1 MCTLCTTTMGA
12 QSSLP
17 ESTFKCKESSHD
29 RQHIE
34 TLCAFL
40 ACEWIYGDDIRN
52 VNCMN
57 LDSDSL
63 EVLFYQTQQ
72 GLVPVQ
78 WALLRYQDNG
88 FSSLVLV
95 FRGTNWKN
103 VMDIILDLSAV
114 PMAAPVDSSVVVHS
128 GMWAA
133 THMEHGESDEANV
146 SSIIKNQLELKKKQ
160 ENQENQEKQEKQEN
174 LYLCGHSLG
183 AGFAL
188 MTALDLLHDDETKTD
203 WNIHVRTFGAPQV
216 LYQKPDHKSDLWK
229 RLHQCTTSYVSS
241 FDIIPRLPSNSSW
254 MDKLGPIIED
264 AAKKRIGIFGEW
276 KIHELLQ
283 RNWAHFQEHKLIM
296 SEFRPVGSL
305 VQWDNGSEIDASDL
319 RNQAPPETTNYM
331 DYLAAHRC
339 YRHKDVNQKCYE
351 TSDATSR

>member
-1 MCTLCTTTMGA
+1 MGA
-12 QSSLP
+12 QLSLP

-57 LDSDSL
+57 SDSL
-63 EVLFYQTQQ
+63 KVLFSQRQQ
-72 GLVPVQ
+72 GIVPIQ

-88 FSSLVLV
+88 FSSLMLV

-114 PMAAPVDSSVVVHS
+114 PMAAPIDSSIIVHS

-146 SSIIKNQLELKKKQ
+146 SSIIKSHLKLRSQETQ
-160 ENQENQEKQEKQEN
+160 ENV
-174 LYLCGHSLG
+174 YLCGHSLG

-188 MTALDLLHDDETKTD
+188 MTALDLLHDDETKTG

-216 LYQKPDHKSDLWK
+216 LYQKPCQESDLWK
-229 RLHQCTTSYVSS
+229 RLNQCTTSYVSS
-241 FDIIPRLPSNSSW
+241 YDIIPRLPGNSAW

-283 RNWAHFQEHKLIM
+283 RNWAHFQEHKRIM
-296 SEFRPVGSL
+296 SEFRPIGSL
-305 VQWDNGSEIDASDL
+305 VQWDDGSAIDASDL
-319 RNQAPPETTNYM
+319 RNQAPPETTNYT

>member
-1 MCTLCTTTMGA
+1 
-12 QSSLP
+12 
-17 ESTFKCKESSHD
+17 
-29 RQHIE
+29 
-34 TLCAFL
+34 
-40 ACEWIYGDDIRN
+40 
-52 VNCMN
+52 
-57 LDSDSL
+57 
-63 EVLFYQTQQ
+63 
-72 GLVPVQ
+72 
-78 WALLRYQDNG
+78 
-88 FSSLVLV
+88 
-95 FRGTNWKN
+95 
-103 VMDIILDLSAV
+103 MDIILDLSAV
-114 PMAAPVDSSVVVHS
+114 PMAAPVDSSVIVHS

-146 SSIIKNQLELKKKQ
+146 SSIIKNQLELKK
-160 ENQENQEKQEKQEN
+160 NQETQEKQEKQKN

-188 MTALDLLHDDETKTD
+188 MTALDLLHDDDTSTR

-216 LYQKPDHKSDLWK
+216 LYQKPGHESDLWN

-241 FDIIPRLPSNSSW
+241 YDIIPRLPSNSKW

-283 RNWAHFQEHKLIM
+283 RNWAHFQEHKRIM
-296 SEFRPVGSL
+296 SEFRPIGSL
-305 VQWDNGSEIDASDL
+305 VQWDDGSEIDASDL
-319 RNQAPPETTNYM
+319 QDQPPPETTNYT

-339 YRHKDVNQKCYE
+339 YRPRHKDVNQKCYE